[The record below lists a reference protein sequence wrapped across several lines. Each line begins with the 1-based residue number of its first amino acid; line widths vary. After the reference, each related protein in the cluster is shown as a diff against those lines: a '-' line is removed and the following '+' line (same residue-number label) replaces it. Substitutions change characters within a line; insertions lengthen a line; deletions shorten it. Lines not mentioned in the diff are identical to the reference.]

1 MLTLY
6 TYFRS
11 SAAYRVRIALNLKML
26 PYTSVPV
33 HLLRNGGE
41 HHRPEYVQL
50 NPQALL
56 PTLQDGG
63 LPITQSLAILEYL
76 EETYPSPALLPPD
89 PAGRVRVRA
98 LAFSIACDIHPLNN
112 LRVLRYLQN
121 QFSVDQEHRDE
132 WYRHWIEVGFA
143 ALEVSLN
150 GPDGASG
157 YCHGAA
163 PTIADCCLVPQV
175 YNAQRLRCDMGPYP
189 TIMRIHENCQQLDA
203 FQRAAPAAQA
213 DAE

>member
-1 MLTLY
+1 MLTLH

-11 SAAYRVRIALNLKML
+11 SAAYRVRIALNLKKL
-26 PYTSVPV
+26 PYTAVPV
-33 HLLRNGGE
+33 HLLRDGGE

-56 PTLQDGG
+56 PTLQDSG
-63 LPITQSLAILEYL
+63 LPLTQSLAIVEYL

-89 PAGRVRVRA
+89 PAGRARVRA

-121 QFSVDQEHRDE
+121 QFSVDQERRDE

-143 ALEVSLN
+143 ALETSLN
-150 GPDGASG
+150 GPHCAAG

-175 YNAQRLRCDMGPYP
+175 YNAHRLRCDMGPYP

-203 FQRAAPAAQA
+203 FQRAAPAAQP